1 MLSIIGVVV
10 LSYIIGSIPTSII
23 LGKLLKDIDI
33 RDFGSGNAGGTN
45 VLRTLGWGPGLVV
58 IFIDVAKGWV
68 AAYYI
73 ARLGYDNGFL
83 SPMLIQITAG
93 VFAILGHVYTVFAG
107 FKGGKGV
114 GTAAGMLLAIYPV
127 ALIFCFLV
135 FLIVAF
141 TSKFVSLASMLA
153 AITLPISLYLLEIYA
168 GRSTPPA
175 QFYFALFVMLFIL
188 YTHRSNIQRLLKGEE
203 SRFGVKSENP
213 GQNA

>member
-1 MLSIIGVVV
+1 MIGVVV

-23 LGKLLKDIDI
+23 LSKFLKGIDI

-45 VLRTLGWGPGLVV
+45 VLSTLGWGPGLLV
-58 IFIDVAKGWV
+58 IFVDVAKGWV

-73 ARLGYDNGFL
+73 ARLGYENGFL
-83 SPMLIQITAG
+83 SPMLVQIIAG
-93 VFAILGHVYTVFAG
+93 VSAVLGHVYTVFAR

-127 ALIFCFLV
+127 ALIFC
-135 FLIVAF
+135 LIVFVIVVF

-153 AITLPISLYLLEIYA
+153 AITLPVSLYLLEVY
-168 GRSTPPA
+168 GGMSTTPV

-203 SRFGVKSENP
+203 NRFGVKTGTTE
-213 GQNA
+213 

>member
-1 MLSIIGVVV
+1 MISIIGVVL
-10 LSYIIGSIPTSII
+10 LSYIIGSVPTSII
-23 LGKLLKDIDI
+23 LSKFLKGIDI

-58 IFIDVAKGWV
+58 IFVDVAKGWV

-73 ARLGYDNGFL
+73 ASLGYENGIL
-83 SPMLIQITAG
+83 SPMLVQIIAG
-93 VFAILGHVYTVFAG
+93 VSAILGHVYTVFAR

-127 ALIFCFLV
+127 ALTFCLIV

-141 TSKFVSLASMLA
+141 TSKYVSLASMLA
-153 AITLPISLYLLEIYA
+153 AITLPVSLYLLELYA
-168 GRSTPPA
+168 GSSTPPV

-188 YTHRSNIQRLLKGEE
+188 YTHRSNIRRLLKGEE
-203 SRFGVKSENP
+203 NRFGVKSGNP
-213 GQNA
+213 E